1 MKQNFK
7 PAKAI
12 FQLSALCNVLPC
24 GAWFCLV
31 PIRLLLEVL
40 DVLERLLLPPNSL
53 WMSPKHHEPKVAKYC
68 IIATPAVC
76 PNAFCKRRQHHLVC
90 FNAMFLQNMQP
101 ITVKPTHVYAPALGG
116 FSCDTI
122 KPRRFLFWIFAF
134 PPIYS
139 KCKNKRIKKHSGH
152 LLRTFSLQ
160 DKIPKSKAQ

>member
-1 MKQNFK
+1 MQCF
-7 PAKAI
+7 
-12 FQLSALCNVLPC
+12 ALRGMILPC
-24 GAWFCLV
+24 TN
-31 PIRLLLEVL
+31 
-40 DVLERLLLPPNSL
+40 PPSFRSL
-53 WMSPKHHEPKVAKYC
+53 RCSGTVAFAPSQFIVNVSKTLRTKSRQILHYRHPSCMSQR
-68 IIATPAVC
+68 
-76 PNAFCKRRQHHLVC
+76 FFKRRQHHLVC

-122 KPRRFLFWIFAF
+122 KSRQFLFWISAS